1 VTLLARWV
9 ATSASTAPGRVDHPR
24 TRRHYRRGGPRPSH
38 AKSSVLLAYTIVQ
51 GQYLHARFRQGS
63 RLWGVIDQLTVTAA
77 IAPMC
82 VQFHNTS
89 PFPETVSLRQPRA
102 RPRTWQITKRYG
114 RTTPAAAPLSLH
126 NKRIGSLKAPATVGQ
141 FRPIPTE
148 RGRSSGARRRL
159 RSFRRAV
166 CRPGARSA
174 VERHLHA
181 RLPFRCQSHD
191 DRPFV
196 FGIAGP

>member
-1 VTLLARWV
+1 MTLLARRA
-9 ATSASTAPGRVDHPR
+9 ATSASTAPGRVDHQR
-24 TRRHYRRGGPRPSH
+24 TRRHYRRGGRRPSH
-38 AKSSVLLAYTIVQ
+38 AKSIVLLAYTIVQ
-51 GQYLHARFRQGS
+51 GQCLHARFRQGS
-63 RLWGVIDQLTVTAA
+63 HLWGVIDQLTVTAA
-77 IAPMC
+77 IAPC
-82 VQFHNTS
+82 VSSFTIRAF
-89 PFPETVSLRQPRA
+89 FP
-102 RPRTWQITKRYG
+102 RPCLCGSHELGQERG
-114 RTTPAAAPLSLH
+114 RLPNGMAETTPAAAPLSLR